1 MVDIWN
7 EEESTDEYLTDEQ
20 VKELKQ
26 LLKSGW
32 NSGKG
37 QNKYLDKLAE
47 FWIAVGNPE
56 YAEECMMQ
64 KKNNTKD

>member
-1 MVDIWN
+1 MVDIWD

-47 FWIAVGNPE
+47 FWIAVGNP
-56 YAEECMMQ
+56 
-64 KKNNTKD
+64 

>member
-1 MVDIWN
+1 MVDIWD

-47 FWIAVGNPE
+47 FWIADGNPE

-64 KKNNTKD
+64 KKNNAKD